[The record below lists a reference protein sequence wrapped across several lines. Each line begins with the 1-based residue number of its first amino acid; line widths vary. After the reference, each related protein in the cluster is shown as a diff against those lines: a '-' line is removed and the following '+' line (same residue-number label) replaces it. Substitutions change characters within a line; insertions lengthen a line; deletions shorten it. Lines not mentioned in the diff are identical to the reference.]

1 MKRLI
6 LMAASVILALSLAAP
21 VAFAQ
26 AEQGSKAPKT
36 AGDLA
41 AAWWQW
47 ALSEPEA
54 TNPLIGSY
62 TQDVPPGD
70 IQCDGEP
77 VTATQAD
84 TWFLAGS
91 TGTAPEVRTCSVP
104 AGSQLF
110 FPIVT
115 TSWTFTDPETDTD
128 KLARES
134 VQSFMSSLLS
144 DPEFSMVVTVDGKEV
159 HGIVRGK
166 SDFFDVQLQEGNL
179 LGAPAGTYRA
189 LADGFWVTLPPLSEG
204 EHTIHVVMTSSG
216 FSQDIT
222 YHLTVE

>member
-62 TQDVPPGD
+62 TGGP
-70 IQCDGEP
+70 QCDGQP
-77 VTATQAD
+77 LDDTRVD

-91 TGTAPEVRTCSVP
+91 TGTDPAVRTCSVP

-110 FPIVT
+110 FPVVT

-134 VQSFMSSLLS
+134 VQGFMRSLLS

-159 HGIVRGK
+159 HRIVRGK
-166 SDFFDVQLQEGNL
+166 SHFFDVQLQEGNL

-204 EHTIHVVMTSSG
+204 EHTIHIVMTSSG

-222 YHLTVE
+222 YKLTVE